1 MTFEELK
8 EVYLNLKE
16 LLEKKKQVLIHK
28 NADELMRL
36 DEQIICVYNDIKIIF
51 QNKDELNLTQ
61 DQKDELNKIAQEIH
75 RIEKDNEVLIIHSM
89 NVINKLF
96 EGILNITSS
105 KSDDYNHLG
114 KKNQSSSDFEISSI
128 MEEA

>member
-1 MTFEELK
+1 MTFEELR